1 MKKRAYGSKSLYSNM
16 QWDYDYLIVGS
27 GFGGS
32 VSALRLTQK
41 GYTVLVVEKGKR
53 WRPEQFP
60 ESNWQLRKWLWWPL
74 LRFRGIFKITI
85 MRHVGILSGVGV
97 GGGSLMY
104 ANTLPARARPSFQSG
119 SWAGIAPTGN
129 QNWIRI
135 MRRLSACSGPRK
147 IRACMIRMR
156 P

>member
-1 MKKRAYGSKSLYSNM
+1 MWSECKGKLQLFFSLEKRACGSKSLYSNM
-16 QWDYDYLIVGS
+16 QCDYDYLIVGS

-32 VSALRLTQK
+32 VSAYRLTQK
-41 GYTVLVVEKGKR
+41 GYRVVVVEKGKR

-74 LRFRGIFKITI
+74 LRFRGIVKLTI

-104 ANTLPARARPSFQSG
+104 ANTLPRPREAFFPIGQLGRHLQLEIRTG
-119 SWAGIAPTGN
+119 SPLCRG
-129 QNWIRI
+129 
-135 MRRLSACSGPRK
+135 
-147 IRACMIRMR
+147 
-156 P
+156 